1 MMSLSIQYISKNNEI
16 GKVEN
21 KEDVPEHATFVW
33 YDYDSFDDKEQLQKN
48 HDFEHGRLEDETIKN
63 YRPAYF
69 KNENYQLLI
78 CHVIDKKTFEAHAVN
93 VCVMQDVII
102 TFHNGSLEQFINIEE
117 IIKDKND
124 DLEIDIALHILLNTI
139 EQYFDIVHEIE
150 DEVILFE
157 ERHVGDDKGKDITS
171 EIYELKQRIFKVKR
185 VIIPMEELV
194 EKFKEQDDV
203 LESERSEDILNK
215 VDAKIDRQKLIIQF
229 TEEMIDEIKDNYMS
243 YNTYRM
249 NKIINVLT
257 IISAIF
263 LPLTLITGIYGMNFE
278 NMPELSWNFG
288 YFITLGIMLGISVS
302 MIVFFKSK
310 GWM

>member
-1 MMSLSIQYISKNNEI
+1 MGLSIQYISENNEI
-16 GKVEN
+16 EKVDDVEN
-21 KEDVPEHATFVW
+21 VPEHATFIW
-33 YDYDSFDDKEQLQKN
+33 YDYDSFEDKEQLKKN
-48 HDFEHGRLEDETIKN
+48 HGFDDNRLEDETIKN
-63 YRPAYF
+63 YRPAYY

-78 CHVIDKKTFEAHAVN
+78 CHVIDKETFEAHAVN

-102 TFHNGSLEQFINIEE
+102 TFHNGSLEQFINVEG

-157 ERHVGDDKGKDITS
+157 ERHAGEKKGRDITS
-171 EIYELKQRIFKVKR
+171 EIFEMKQRVFKVKR

-194 EKFKEQDDV
+194 EKFKEQDDL
-203 LESERSEDILNK
+203 LESERSEYILNK
-215 VDAKIDRQKLIIQF
+215 VKAKIDRQKLIIRF
-229 TEEMIDEIKDNYMS
+229 SEEMIDEIKDNYIS

-249 NKIINVLT
+249 NKIINALT
-257 IISAIF
+257 MISAIF

-278 NMPELSWNFG
+278 HMPELGWNYG
-288 YFITLGIMLGISVS
+288 YFITLGIMLGTSVT
-302 MIVFFKSK
+302 ILTIFKSK

>member
-16 GKVEN
+16 EKAGN
-21 KEDVPEHATFVW
+21 KEHVPEHATFTW
-33 YDYDSFDDKEQLQKN
+33 YDYDSLDDKEKLKSN
-48 HDFEHGRLEDETIKN
+48 HDFDDDIFEDETSKN
-63 YRPAYF
+63 YRPSYY
-69 KNENYQLLI
+69 KNDDYQILI
-78 CHVIDKKTFEAHAVN
+78 CHVINQETFEAHPVN
-93 VCVMQDVII
+93 ICVMQDVII
-102 TFHNGSLEQFINIEE
+102 TFHNGSLRQFIDVER

-124 DLEIDIALHILLNTI
+124 DLEIDIALHILLKTI
-139 EQYFDIVHEIE
+139 DQYFDIVHEIE

-157 ERHVGDDKGKDITS
+157 ERHVGDAKGKDITS
-171 EIYELKQRIFKVKR
+171 EIFELKQRIFKVKR

-194 EKFKEQDDV
+194 EKFKEHDDI

-215 VDAKIDRQKLIIQF
+215 VDTKIDRQKLIIQF

-257 IISAIF
+257 IISAVF

-302 MIVFFKSK
+302 MLIFFKSK